1 MGIAIIL
8 VIAAILLI
16 IIAHILKNGRKHVDK
31 SETPDSQ
38 PGELS
43 LPVNSS
49 NNKIAIRFDML
60 PAETVVDENKLVE
73 IKDKKVI
80 ARVLDAVPEMA
91 QAGVSAGNVVKNNA
105 QALYQVIIPSGA
117 KLVDSKD
124 MAGAMRGFYRGA
136 DGIKGHA
143 NLVQVDNSANAI
155 ANATSSA
162 MNVASMVVGQYYM
175 SQINGQLEDIT
186 QKISQITDF
195 QDNEFMS
202 KVFALV
208 TQIKIMSEFQ
218 TEIIDNYEL
227 RNSELIK
234 LDNLEHECAELLG
247 QSNKTI
253 VDFSSKK
260 SETYEDY
267 QNTCISLQKWVLYQ
281 KTLLEVLY
289 KIAELKFVMRLGK
302 LSIQQCSSLLNTYVT
317 QAEQASAKLS
327 SWHQKE
333 LKTYDIHL
341 DLSNRKRDGIDG
353 IIHKIPSLFNEEYG
367 YRPIS
372 EKIVTVIENQIKS
385 IDKPTIMESDKLYE
399 KDVRMIVKDGKI
411 YYLPESN

>member
-1 MGIAIIL
+1 MKLTIIL
-8 VIAAILLI
+8 ITMVVFAIVIFYVFKSRKKTND
-16 IIAHILKNGRKHVDK
+16 KNTVLQ
-31 SETPDSQ
+31 SF
-38 PGELS
+38 ELPTS
-43 LPVNSS
+43 INST
-49 NNKIAIRFDML
+49 NNKLAVKFDML
-60 PAETVVDENKLVE
+60 PIETAIDENKLVE

-80 ARVLDAVPEMA
+80 ARIVDAVPEMA
-91 QAGVSAGNVVKNNA
+91 QAGVSVGNAVKNNA
-105 QALYQVIIPSGA
+105 QVLYQAIIPNGA

-143 NLVQVDNSANAI
+143 NLVQVDNSANVL

-218 TEIIDNYEL
+218 TEIIDNHEL
-227 RNSELIK
+227 RNSEIIK

-247 QSNKTI
+247 QANKT
-253 VDFSSKK
+253 VADFSSKK
-260 SETYEDY
+260 SETYEEY
-267 QNTCISLQKWVLYQ
+267 QNACIELQKWVLYQ

-289 KIAELKFVMRLGK
+289 KIAELKFAMRLGT
-302 LSIQQCSSLLNTYVT
+302 LSVQQCSSLLNTYMSQT
-317 QAEQASAKLS
+317 EQANTKLS
-327 SWHQKE
+327 SWHKKE
-333 LKTYDIHL
+333 LKAYDIHL
-341 DLSNRKRDGIDG
+341 NSSNRKRDGIDG
-353 IIHKIPSLFNEEYG
+353 IIHKIPAMFNEAFG

-372 EKIVTVIENQIKS
+372 ENIVTIIESQMSPSEEPRIIAN
-385 IDKPTIMESDKLYE
+385 DKLYE
-399 KDVRMIVKDGKI
+399 KEVRMIVKGGKV
-411 YYLPESN
+411 YYLPESD

>member
-1 MGIAIIL
+1 MEITIIL
-8 VIAAILLI
+8 TTIVVFAVFIFCVF
-16 IIAHILKNGRKHVDK
+16 KSRQKGDDK
-31 SETPDSQ
+31 STALQSS
-38 PGELS
+38 ELPTS
-43 LPVNSS
+43 INST
-49 NNKIAIRFDML
+49 NNELVIKFDML
-60 PAETVVDENKLVE
+60 PAETTIDENKLVE

-80 ARVLDAVPEMA
+80 ARVVDAVPEMA

-105 QALYQVIIPSGA
+105 QVLYQAIIPNGA

-124 MAGAMRGFYRGA
+124 MSGAMRGFYRGA

-143 NLVQVDNSANAI
+143 NLVQVDNSANVL

-186 QKISQITDF
+186 QKISWITNF

-218 TEIIDNYEL
+218 TEIIDNHEL
-227 RNSELIK
+227 RNSEIIK

-247 QSNKTI
+247 QANKT
-253 VDFSSKK
+253 VADFSSKK
-260 SETYEDY
+260 SETYEEY
-267 QNTCISLQKWVLYQ
+267 QNTCIELQKWVLYQ

-289 KIAELKFVMRLGK
+289 KIAELKFAMRLGA
-302 LSIQQCSSLLNTYVT
+302 LSIQQCSSLLNTYMSQT
-317 QAEQASAKLS
+317 EQANTKLS
-327 SWHQKE
+327 SWHKKE
-333 LKTYDIHL
+333 LKAYDIHL
-341 DLSNRKRDGIDG
+341 DSSNRKRDGIDG
-353 IIHKIPSLFNEEYG
+353 IIHKIPAMFNEEFG

-372 EKIVTVIENQIKS
+372 ENIVTIIESQMSPSEEPRIIAN
-385 IDKPTIMESDKLYE
+385 DKLYE
-399 KDVRMIVKDGKI
+399 KDVRMIVKDGKV
-411 YYLPESN
+411 YYLPESD